1 MTPEGR
7 ALGLAYGVVG
17 AFALVGMACVASW
30 WEPSVPVD
38 RWPPPALTY
47 TCRDL
52 CLTYDMGPVL
62 RERPDG
68 TWTCL
73 CDPTSSDRDPVGLIR
88 RRD

>member
-47 TCRDL
+47 VSGSVPDVRH
-52 CLTYDMGPVL
+52 GPCAA
-62 RERPDG
+62 G
-68 TWTCL
+68 T
-73 CDPTSSDRDPVGLIR
+73 P
-88 RRD
+88 